1 MNEKQAY
8 IYPMKSGHMKSN
20 TYIKFFFNL
29 FLIKGSFLYAVVLVF
44 AIQQREP
51 AISFKKSIFSQF

>member
-8 IYPMKSGHMKSN
+8 IYPVKSLVIWNQIHISSFLI
-20 TYIKFFFNL
+20 Y
-29 FLIKGSFLYAVVLVF
+29 FLIKGSFLYTVVLVF
-44 AIQQREP
+44 AIQQRES